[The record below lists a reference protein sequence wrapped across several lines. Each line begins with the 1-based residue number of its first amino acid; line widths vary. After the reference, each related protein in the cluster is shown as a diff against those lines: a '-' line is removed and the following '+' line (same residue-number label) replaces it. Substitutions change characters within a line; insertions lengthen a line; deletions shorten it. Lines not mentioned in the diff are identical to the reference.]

1 MMGERRMR
9 AAVWRA
15 HSRAGAGLPP
25 KKLRFADEAS
35 NEKDVTASDMG
46 EAF

>member
-9 AAVWRA
+9 AAVRRA

-25 KKLRFADEAS
+25 KKLRFTDEAGD
-35 NEKDVTASDMG
+35 EKAVTAIDVG
-46 EAF
+46 EEF